1 MIKFDIV
8 DGSFKGYATAT
19 VDISFDIPE
28 YDLLSN
34 RTTSCE
40 ADSPE
45 EYLDLMRDTLEMY
58 IQSHIEAEMDNLGYN
73 CSNEVCIDSCNESKL
88 LEVDMD
94 VEVDAVET
102 EEEETEEELEGV

>member
-8 DGSFKGYATAT
+8 DGSFTGYATAT

-28 YDLLSN
+28 YELLLN
-34 RTTSCE
+34 KTTACE

-58 IQSHIEAEMDNLGYN
+58 VQSYIEAEMDNLGYT
-73 CSNEVCIDSCNESKL
+73 CSNEVSIDSCNQSAI
-88 LEVDMD
+88 LEIEMD
-94 VEVDAVET
+94 VEVEEVEDDD
-102 EEEETEEELEGV
+102 EA